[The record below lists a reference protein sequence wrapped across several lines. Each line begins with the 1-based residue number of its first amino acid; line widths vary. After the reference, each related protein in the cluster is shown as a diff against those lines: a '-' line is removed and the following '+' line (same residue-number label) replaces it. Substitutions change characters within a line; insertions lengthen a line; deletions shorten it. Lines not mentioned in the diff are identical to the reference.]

1 MSEELFMYA
10 IVSAEAVKASNGAR
24 GKMAAQVGHA
34 FCKALFDAMER
45 FPNRVRDYTTESSPK
60 SVLIASEAELFKLY
74 DLYQDQ
80 FGIALIKDAARTVFP
95 EPIITALGIGPILK
109 SEREDILKNLKAW
122 Q

>member
-1 MSEELFMYA
+1 MTEELFMYA

-34 FCKALFDAMER
+34 FCKAMLDAMER
-45 FPNRVRDYTTESSPK
+45 FPGRVRDYTTESSPK

-74 DLYQDQ
+74 DIYQDQ
-80 FGIALIKDAARTVFP
+80 FGIALIKDAARTVFQQP
-95 EPIITALGIGPILK
+95 TITALGIGPILK
-109 SEREDILKNLKAW
+109 SEREEILAGLKAW